1 MYERIKKNSSYR
13 IVAFFA
19 GFLFLSTAL
28 SVTFQS
34 PTHALSINLG
44 QTVQA
49 VTNNV
54 PVVKSVVPLLI
65 PSPTT
70 NVTTP
75 QQTRPTA
82 PSAPQT
88 PVQQTTPA
96 QATPA
101 QTVPAA
107 TENTQVEATGTT
119 TAAPSN
125 RAAGTVA
132 SANAPQS
139 LTQNGLSVDA
149 KETQIASAIPHA
161 NSPAITYGT
170 NALNGK
176 TAGAII
182 LGSLAAI
189 AGGTYILY
197 AYRPS
202 VFARR

>member
-1 MYERIKKNSSYR
+1 MYERIKMNSSYR

-34 PTHALSINLG
+34 PTQALSLNLG

-75 QQTRPTA
+75 QQSRPTA

-101 QTVPAA
+101 

-125 RAAGTVA
+125 RDAGTVA